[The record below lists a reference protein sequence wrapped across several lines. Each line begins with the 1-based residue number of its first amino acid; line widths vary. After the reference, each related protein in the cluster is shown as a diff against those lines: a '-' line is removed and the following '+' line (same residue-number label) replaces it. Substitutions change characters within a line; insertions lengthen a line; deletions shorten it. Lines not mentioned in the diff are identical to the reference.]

1 VAAKTETP
9 PSVLSHR
16 ERQIIRYA
24 AQGRSDDEIAR
35 RLYLATTAVKSH
47 LSSAFVK
54 LAATSRR

>member
-9 PSVLSHR
+9 ASVLSHR
-16 ERQIIRYA
+16 ERQIVRYA

-35 RLYLATTAVKSH
+35 RLYVATTAVRSD
-47 LSSAFVK
+47 LSSAFEK